1 MRNLFFYGTLR
12 DRPLLEIV
20 MGASGDALDVTPAVL
35 PGYKVSSV
43 AQGPF
48 PMIETCTGETA
59 KGVLVRGLTP
69 EQIARLDFYEGGFGY
84 DLHQITLEDGQSGE
98 VYVPEPDLWAPDGPW
113 DLSLWQDEWGA
124 LSRHAAVEVMGYMG
138 SRSRDDVAR
147 MFPRIRARAAAKVN
161 ASASIHGA
169 GTLHGQID
177 VQDQQRVYSNF
188 YALDEMRLR
197 YERFDGA
204 LSAPVDRAVFVGSD
218 AAIVLPYDPLRDRV
232 LLIEQV
238 RMGPLARGDKSCWQL
253 EPIAGAVDPGETPQM
268 AARREAQEEAG
279 LTLGEV
285 LPVSEVYA
293 SPGNSTEFYY
303 IYLGLADLPD
313 EVTGIGG
320 LDSEA
325 EDIRSHLMSFDDLMD
340 LVDGMGAVNAPLV
353 LVAYWLARHRDGLRL
368 AKAAA
373 TPE

>member
-12 DRPLLEIV
+12 DQPLLEIV

-43 AQGPF
+43 AEGPF
-48 PMIETCTGETA
+48 PMIETRVNEKA
-59 KGVLVRGLTP
+59 MGVLVRGLTP
-69 EQIARLDFYEGGFGY
+69 DQIARLDYYEGGFGY
-84 DLHQITLEDGQSGE
+84 DLHQVTLEDGQSGE
-98 VYVPEPDLWAPDGPW
+98 VYVPQPDLWTGKGPW
-113 DLSLWQDEWGA
+113 DLSEWQAEWGA

-147 MFPRIRARAAAKVN
+147 MFPRIRARAAARVN
-161 ASASIHGA
+161 ALASVHGA
-169 GTLHGQID
+169 GTLQGQID
-177 VQDQQRVYSNF
+177 VQDRRRVYSNF
-188 YALDEMRLR
+188 YALDEMRLSHT
-197 YERFDGA
+197 RFDGTM
-204 LSAPVDRAVFVGSD
+204 SAPLDRAVFVGSD

-253 EPIAGAVDPGETPQM
+253 EPIAGAVDPGETPQA
-268 AARREAQEEAG
+268 AARREADEEAG
-279 LTLGEV
+279 LTLGEII
-285 LPVSEVYA
+285 PISEVYA
-293 SPGNSTEFYY
+293 SQGNSTVFFY

-313 EVTGIGG
+313 SVTGTGG
-320 LDSEA
+320 LASED
-325 EDIRSHLMSFDDLMD
+325 EDIRSHLMSFDDLMA

-353 LVAYWLARHRDGLRL
+353 LAAYWLARHRDGLRL
-368 AKAAA
+368 AKAAD

>member
-35 PGYKVSSV
+35 RGYKVSSV
-43 AQGPF
+43 AEGPF
-48 PMIETCTGETA
+48 PMIETGVNGKA
-59 KGVLVRGLTP
+59 MGVLVRGLTP
-69 EQIARLDFYEGGFGY
+69 DQIARLDYYEGGFGY
-84 DLHQITLEDGQSGE
+84 DLHQVTLEDGQSGE
-98 VYVPEPDLWAPDGPW
+98 VYVPQPDLWTGNGPW
-113 DLSLWQDEWGA
+113 DLSEWQAEWGA

-147 MFPRIRARAAAKVN
+147 MFPRIRARAAARVN
-161 ASASIHGA
+161 ASASVHGA
-169 GTLHGQID
+169 GTLQGQID
-177 VQDQQRVYSNF
+177 VQDRRRVYSKF
-188 YALDEMRLR
+188 YALDEMQLSHT
-197 YERFDGA
+197 RFDGTM
-204 LSAPVDRAVFVGSD
+204 SAPLDRAVFVGSD

-268 AARREAQEEAG
+268 AARREASEEAG
-279 LTLGEV
+279 LTLGA
-285 LPVSEVYA
+285 LHPVSEVYA

-313 EVTGIGG
+313 SVTGTGG
-320 LDSEA
+320 LASED

-340 LVDGMGAVNAPLV
+340 LVDGMGAANAPLV

-368 AKAAA
+368 AKAAD